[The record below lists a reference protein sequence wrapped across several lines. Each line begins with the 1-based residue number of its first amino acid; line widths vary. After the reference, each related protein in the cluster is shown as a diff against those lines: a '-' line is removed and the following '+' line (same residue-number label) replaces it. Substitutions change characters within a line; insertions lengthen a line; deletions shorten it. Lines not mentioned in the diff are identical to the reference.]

1 MCFWEVIL
9 LGYKGGCNG
18 NGTGMWHMVGGEHFF
33 EVSLRGAKHFFMVI
47 KGGAKHFLMVI
58 EGGRRDFF
66 SKKY

>member
-1 MCFWEVIL
+1 MAH
-9 LGYKGGCNG
+9 GG
-18 NGTGMWHMVGGEHFF
+18 GGEHFF

-66 SKKY
+66 SKNISYYTPRNAAKYVTRSEN